1 MNEAEKFEYEVSKKC
16 KDDTVMMLTPFTNME
31 SQLSAAPLCLSI
43 MSHINILST
52 SKNIILNHILYFI
65 TINLYSEKDFSLL
78 TEDDEKGTQWME
90 KYKLLSEPRSFRA
103 SLEQVNSE
111 AFEAFRLSHKNMG
124 AIQIMTGRIPGY
136 ENNLLVVSVL

>member
-1 MNEAEKFEYEVSKKC
+1 MF
-16 KDDTVMMLTPFTNME
+16 
-31 SQLSAAPLCLSI
+31 CL
-43 MSHINILST
+43 
-52 SKNIILNHILYFI
+52 I
-65 TINLYSEKDFSLL
+65 TINLYLEKDFSLL

-90 KYKLLSEPRSFRA
+90 KYKLLNEPRSFRA